1 MVFLEKQQPR
11 HEMYIWG
18 RSDSLGYVPHGHIGS
33 PRIHFAAGMPQAL
46 AGGPAGSRR
55 RRDRHSPEEQQEHVG
70 RAATARLSPAKAQ
83 GRPAAAPTGG
93 RRTLGE
99 AAADQISRGR
109 AYRGTTGLPKREPK
123 TPRSAAAGEASPSEK
138 AWSKKT
144 PVQENPGPRKPQSKR
159 NPRTL
164 RVRFTPSGGKW
175 GHLVGLWELRF
186 LHKKTSRLRTQSTCT
201 WLQCPGGTIR
211 DSANAPDAPHHA
223 LLWNDGE
230 ISPAS
235 PHRL

>member
-1 MVFLEKQQPR
+1 
-11 HEMYIWG
+11 MYIWG

-70 RAATARLSPAKAQ
+70 RAARARLSPVKAQ

-93 RRTLGE
+93 RLG
-99 AAADQISRGR
+99 
-109 AYRGTTGLPKREPK
+109 YPKREPK
-123 TPRSAAAGEASPSEK
+123 TPRSAAVRGASPSEK
-138 AWSKKT
+138 DWSKKT

>member
-1 MVFLEKQQPR
+1 
-11 HEMYIWG
+11 MYIWG

-93 RRTLGE
+93 RLCYPNANPKPHG
-99 AAADQISRGR
+99 QQLRGR
-109 AYRGTTGLPKREPK
+109 QAHQ
-123 TPRSAAAGEASPSEK
+123 
-138 AWSKKT
+138 KK
-144 PVQENPGPRKPQSKR
+144 PGPRKPRSKKTPAQET
-159 NPRTL
+159 PRSKKPPHL
-164 RVRFTPSGGKW
+164 ASQVHPKW
-175 GHLVGLWELRF
+175 RKVGPLSRSLGA
-186 LHKKTSRLRTQSTCT
+186 KVPAQKTSRLRTQSTCT

>member
-144 PVQENPGPRKPQSKR
+144 PVQEKPPHLASQVHPKWRKVGPLSRSLGAKVSAQ
-159 NPRTL
+159 
-164 RVRFTPSGGKW
+164 
-175 GHLVGLWELRF
+175 
-186 LHKKTSRLRTQSTCT
+186 KTSRLRTQSTCT

>member
-1 MVFLEKQQPR
+1 
-11 HEMYIWG
+11 MYMWG
-18 RSDSLGYVPHGHIGS
+18 RSDSPGYVPHGHIGS

-144 PVQENPGPRKPQSKR
+144 PVQEKPPHLASQVHPKWRKVGPLSRSLGAKVPAQKNKPTENSVDLYLVAMPRWDYPRFCQRSRRSASRSSLERRGDFPG
-159 NPRTL
+159 
-164 RVRFTPSGGKW
+164 F
-175 GHLVGLWELRF
+175 
-186 LHKKTSRLRTQSTCT
+186 
-201 WLQCPGGTIR
+201 
-211 DSANAPDAPHHA
+211 A
-223 LLWNDGE
+223 
-230 ISPAS
+230 AS
-235 PHRL
+235 SLT

>member
-70 RAATARLSPAKAQ
+70 RAARARLSPAKAQ

-93 RRTLGE
+93 RLGYPN
-99 AAADQISRGR
+99 ANPKPHGQQLRGR
-109 AYRGTTGLPKREPK
+109 QAHQ
-123 TPRSAAAGEASPSEK
+123 
-138 AWSKKT
+138 KK
-144 PVQENPGPRKPQSKR
+144 PGPRKPQSKR